1 MPPVPCTL
9 RGLCFSKWGQTARLP
24 VVSILKI
31 HFSQQQ
37 QPDHTLSPGVHRI
50 VRHASG
56 VVAFADEVQGRGVVL
71 AQFSLDNRGLWLQVA
86 KGIRGIHV
94 NGRPVRR
101 MAWLRVGDAVYADGV
116 EMLVIGIQAEP
127 PDDAT
132 ATLDRNC
139 LVLRGVGGRHYG
151 RSFTLEKPRIV
162 GQEAGVDIWID
173 DPVFAARH
181 AVFERHGDRVLLRD
195 LGSEEGSVV
204 NGCKVRDAWLQAGDQ
219 IVLDGQHRF
228 VLESPLFLLLPLSCS
243 MSEDVAAQLP
253 PAAVSVRTPHRAAR
267 WPWLLL
273 SALLLATALGAL
285 LWFDVR

>member
-9 RGLCFSKWGQTARLP
+9 RGLCFSKWGQIARLP

-151 RSFTLEKPRIV
+151 RSFTLETPRIV

-195 LGSEEGSVV
+195 LGSEEG
-204 NGCKVRDAWLQAGDQ
+204 AWLMVARSAMLGCRRVIRLCLMVSTVLYWRVRFF
-219 IVLDGQHRF
+219 IV
-228 VLESPLFLLLPLSCS
+228 
-243 MSEDVAAQLP
+243 
-253 PAAVSVRTPHRAAR
+253 
-267 WPWLLL
+267 
-273 SALLLATALGAL
+273 ATVM
-285 LWFDVR
+285 FDVGGRRCPDTTGCCVC

>member
-9 RGLCFSKWGQTARLP
+9 RGLCFSKWGQIATLP

-151 RSFTLEKPRIV
+151 RSFTLETPRIV

-243 MSEDVAAQLP
+243 MSEDVAAPIP
-253 PAAVSVRTPHRAAR
+253 PAAVSVRTPRRTAR

>member
-1 MPPVPCTL
+1 M
-9 RGLCFSKWGQTARLP
+9 Q
-24 VVSILKI
+24 I

-37 QPDHTLSPGVHRI
+37 QPDHALSPGVHRI

-56 VVAFADEVQGRGVVL
+56 IVAFADDAPGGGVVL

-101 MAWLRVGDAVYADGV
+101 MAWLRPGDAVYADGV
-116 EMLVIGIQAEP
+116 EMLVLGVQAGP
-127 PDDAT
+127 PDDDT
-132 ATLDRNC
+132 ATLDGNC

-151 RSFTLEKPRIV
+151 RSFTLETPCIV
-162 GQEAGVDIWID
+162 GQERGVDILID

-181 AVFERHGDRVLLRD
+181 AQLERHGDRVLLRD
-195 LGSEEGSVV
+195 LGSEDGSMV

-219 IVLDGQHRF
+219 VVFDGQHRF
-228 VLESPLFLLLPLSCS
+228 VLESPRFLLSPMLGSMPEEVAVPL
-243 MSEDVAAQLP
+243 A
-253 PAAVSVRTPHRAAR
+253 PAAVSVLTPHRAAR

-273 SALLLATALGAL
+273 SALLLAAALSAL

>member
-1 MPPVPCTL
+1 M
-9 RGLCFSKWGQTARLP
+9 
-24 VVSILKI
+24 
-31 HFSQQQ
+31 
-37 QPDHTLSPGVHRI
+37 HRI

-162 GQEAGVDIWID
+162 GQEAGLIFGLMIRFSR
-173 DPVFAARH
+173 PVMRCLSGMVIGCYCAILVQRRGAWSMVARSAMLGCRRVIRLCLMVSTVLYWRVRFFIVATVMFDVGGRRCPATTGCCVCSNAASCCAL
-181 AVFERHGDRVLLRD
+181 AVVVVECVTSGDSAWRVVMVRCALTIQNHRKD
-195 LGSEEGSVV
+195 SECMGF
-204 NGCKVRDAWLQAGDQ
+204 KT
-219 IVLDGQHRF
+219 LDGFNLDGFNIAYHLR
-228 VLESPLFLLLPLSCS
+228 
-243 MSEDVAAQLP
+243 
-253 PAAVSVRTPHRAAR
+253 
-267 WPWLLL
+267 
-273 SALLLATALGAL
+273 
-285 LWFDVR
+285 

>member
-116 EMLVIGIQAEP
+116 EILVIGIQAEP

>member
-1 MPPVPCTL
+1 M
-9 RGLCFSKWGQTARLP
+9 
-24 VVSILKI
+24 SILQI

-37 QPDHTLSPGVHRI
+37 QPDHALSPGVHRI

-56 VVAFADEVQGRGVVL
+56 VVAFADDTQGGGVVL

-101 MAWLRVGDAVYADGV
+101 MAWLRAGDAVYADGV
-116 EMLVIGIQAEP
+116 EMLVLGVQAGP
-127 PDDAT
+127 PDDET
-132 ATLDRNC
+132 ATLDGNC

-151 RSFTLEKPRIV
+151 RSFTLETPRIV
-162 GQEAGVDIWID
+162 GQERGVDILID

-181 AVFERHGDRVLLRD
+181 ARFERHGDRVLLRD
-195 LGSEEGSVV
+195 LGSEDGSMV

-219 IVLDGQHRF
+219 VVFDGQHRF
-228 VLESPLFLLLPLSCS
+228 VLESPRFLLSPMPCS
-243 MSEDVAAQLP
+243 MPEEVAVPLA
-253 PAAVSVRTPHRAAR
+253 PAAVSVLTPHRAAR

-273 SALLLATALGAL
+273 SALLLAAALSAL

>member
-1 MPPVPCTL
+1 M
-9 RGLCFSKWGQTARLP
+9 
-24 VVSILKI
+24 
-31 HFSQQQ
+31 
-37 QPDHTLSPGVHRI
+37 HRI

-195 LGSEEGSVV
+195 LGSEEGAWSMVARSAMLGCRRVIRLCLMVSTVLYWRVRFFIVATVMFDVGGRRCPATTGCCVCSNAASCCALAVV
-204 NGCKVRDAWLQAGDQ
+204 VVECVTSGDSAWRVVMVRCALTIQNHRKDSECMGFKT
-219 IVLDGQHRF
+219 LDGFNLDGFNIAYHLR
-228 VLESPLFLLLPLSCS
+228 
-243 MSEDVAAQLP
+243 
-253 PAAVSVRTPHRAAR
+253 
-267 WPWLLL
+267 
-273 SALLLATALGAL
+273 
-285 LWFDVR
+285 

>member
-228 VLESPLFLLLPLSCS
+228 VLESPLFYCCHCHVRCRRTSLPSYHRLLCLFERRIVLRVGRGCC
-243 MSEDVAAQLP
+243 
-253 PAAVSVRTPHRAAR
+253 
-267 WPWLLL
+267 
-273 SALLLATALGAL
+273 
-285 LWFDVR
+285 